1 MMLEEEEYLISDA
14 NKEAMNAMICAV
26 NQQLCKDC
34 RPLGV
39 HCRVGDPVLL
49 SHSAGCVN
57 YEFVSLLVEG
67 GCGLHLH
74 SVVACNHSPA

>member
-1 MMLEEEEYLISDA
+1 MDA
-14 NKEAMNAMICAV
+14 MVGTI

-34 RPLGV
+34 RPLGM

-49 SHSAGCVN
+49 GYSGRGVDD
-57 YEFVSLLVEG
+57 ELISLLVKG

-74 SVVACNHSPA
+74 GIVPCMMLHVFGVKFG